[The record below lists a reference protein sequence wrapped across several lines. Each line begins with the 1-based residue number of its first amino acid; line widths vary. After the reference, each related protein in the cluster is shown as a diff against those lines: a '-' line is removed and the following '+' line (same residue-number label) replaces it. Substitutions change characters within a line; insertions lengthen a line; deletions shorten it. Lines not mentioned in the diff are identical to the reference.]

1 MASDI
6 HIPLCIICPSSDYAL
21 ASYPSARTNVNDWLH
36 KRFDRQVGGA
46 QVMSLLDGWGIG
58 YVTGR
63 WVGYYSCDWYVG
75 GALVM

>member
-1 MASDI
+1 M
-6 HIPLCIICPSSDYAL
+6 
-21 ASYPSARTNVNDWLH
+21 NDWLH